1 MVLYVSRMLLS
12 SYPNRYSTPMVGRG
26 FSHFLT
32 MVPSQA
38 MRQVPHSRQP
48 A

>member
-1 MVLYVSRMLLS
+1 MAKLHREGRSP
-12 SYPNRYSTPMVGRG
+12 YPKRYSTPMVGWG